1 MEPRRGPPFPL
12 NEGEDYNNMTVREYN
27 NRLVDYYAATLPR
40 RPITNRSSPRSNQS
54 PIADRSPAPLTPDE
68 QAPLPPLLTLQN
80 DLPAEQPNNSRPG
93 PNPISQQARN
103 RYTNQQGAIRPSYI
117 LRRMY
122 AQRAANVPN
131 AFHYFQNL
139 QPRLMPRRPSQLTR
153 EQLRHLE
160 SRLPPDFVR
169 NNRVVISMIL
179 SDCLN

>member
-103 RYTNQQGAIRPSYI
+103 RYTNQQGAIRPSVSSVERSSS
-117 LRRMY
+117 LE
-122 AQRAANVPN
+122 
-131 AFHYFQNL
+131 
-139 QPRLMPRRPSQLTR
+139 RLIWV
-153 EQLRHLE
+153 LE
-160 SRLPPDFVR
+160 SDLRVLVYPPPHVR
-169 NNRVVISMIL
+169 TTSGQRPQCISLL
-179 SDCLN
+179 SKSSTSPDAPTSQSAHP